1 MNRHVANME
10 KGFLMSQ
17 AKMED
22 IISLCKRR
30 GFIYQGSDVY
40 GGLSGTWDYGPLGVK
55 LKRNIMN
62 LWWRRFVD
70 ERDDMYGV
78 DAAILMNQQ
87 VWKASGHVDT
97 FSDPLVE
104 CNNCKSRFRFDKLD
118 TRIKYDNFLYMI
130 NEELESD
137 KLTLEE
143 KLLPLRKMNQS
154 SDPEEVLEAKR
165 LAEEMNLK
173 DEAQKIDKRIE
184 ELKDGYKYRGSLTKK
199 FLEYDVYECEK
210 CGSCDWSEAKPFN
223 MMFKTTVGPVAD
235 EGSVSY
241 LRPETAQGIF
251 TNFKNVVDS
260 FYPNLPFGIAQQGKA
275 FRNEIAPRDFVFR
288 SREFEQM
295 EIEYF
300 VMPPNRD
307 GRSHEK
313 GEKHLWEEAFD
324 ELLEKTREFLAEL
337 GLNLDHINEVDV
349 PAEDRAHYSEK
360 TIDIEYDYPIGYEE
374 LMGIAYRTNFDLKN
388 IEKASGKSMEYT
400 VKGTNTKF
408 VPHVI
413 EPSFGVE
420 RALMAVLSG
429 AYREDEQ
436 NGEKRVYLALPEH
449 LAPVKFA
456 VSPLLKNKPELV
468 EKAREVYAALAK
480 ANPGRVMWD
489 DNGNIGKRY
498 RRQDEIGTPHCVVI
512 DFQTLEDGTVTVRE
526 RDTTEQRRV
535 KVEELL

>member
-10 KGFLMSQ
+10 KGFSMSQ

-40 GGLSGTWDYGPLGVK
+40 GGLSGTWDYGPLGVQ

-62 LWWRRFVD
+62 LWWRMFVD
-70 ERDDMYGV
+70 ERDDIYGV
-78 DAAILMNQQ
+78 DAAILMNPK

-97 FSDPLVE
+97 FVDPLCEDTVNHRRYRTDHILKDNGIDADGLTMEQMDEVIVE
-104 CNNCKSRFRFDKLD
+104 RGIKSPDGNPLSKSR
-118 TRIKYDNFLYMI
+118 T
-130 NEELESD
+130 
-137 KLTLEE
+137 
-143 KLLPLRKMNQS
+143 
-154 SDPEEVLEAKR
+154 
-165 LAEEMNLK
+165 
-173 DEAQKIDKRIE
+173 
-184 ELKDGYKYRGSLTKK
+184 
-199 FLEYDVYECEK
+199 
-210 CGSCDWSEAKPFN
+210 FN
-223 MMFKTTVGPVAD
+223 MMFKTNVGATESEDSVA
-235 EGSVSY
+235 Y

-260 FYPNLPFGIAQQGKA
+260 FYPDLPFGIAQQGKA

-300 VMPPNRD
+300 VNPEN
-307 GRSHEK
+307 
-313 GEKHLWEEAFD
+313 WQEAFD
-324 ELLEKTREFLAEL
+324 ELLKSTHEFLEVL
-337 GLNLDHINEVDV
+337 GLDPDNIHELDVS
-349 PAEDRAHYSEK
+349 AEDRAHYSKK
-360 TIDIEYDYPIGYEE
+360 TIDIEYDFPIGKEE
-374 LMGIAYRTNFDLKN
+374 LMGIAYRTDFDLMN
-388 IEKASGKSMEYT
+388 IQRVSGKSMEYT
-400 VKGTNTKF
+400 IKGTNEKF

-420 RALMAVLSG
+420 RALMAVLSS

-436 NGEKRVYLALPEH
+436 NGSKRVYLALPEH

-468 EKAREVYAALAK
+468 EKAREIYANLSK
-480 ANPGRVMWD
+480 KNPGRVMWD

-512 DFQTLEDGTVTVRE
+512 DFQTLEDDTVTVRE

-535 KVEELL
+535 KVEEL

>member
-1 MNRHVANME
+1 MNQV
-10 KGFLMSQ
+10 
-17 AKMED
+17 KMED

-40 GGLSGTWDYGPLGVK
+40 GGLSGTWDYGPLGVQ
-55 LKRNIMN
+55 LKRNIMQ

-70 ERDDMYGV
+70 ERDDIYGV
-78 DAAILMNQQ
+78 DAAILMNQK

-97 FSDPLVE
+97 FVDPLCE
-104 CNNCKSRFRFDKLD
+104 D
-118 TRIKYDNFLYMI
+118 TVNHRRYRTDHI
-130 NEELESD
+130 
-137 KLTLEE
+137 
-143 KLLPLRKMNQS
+143 
-154 SDPEEVLEAKR
+154 
-165 LAEEMNLK
+165 LK
-173 DEAQKIDKRIE
+173 DNGIDV
-184 ELKDGYKYRGSLTKK
+184 DGMTMA
-199 FLEYDVYECEK
+199 EMDAAIAEK
-210 CGSCDWSEAKPFN
+210 GIKSPDGNPLSQSRTFN
-223 MMFKTTVGPVAD
+223 MMFKTHVGATESED
-235 EGSVSY
+235 SISY

-300 VMPPNRD
+300 VDPE
-307 GRSHEK
+307 H
-313 GEKHLWEEAFD
+313 WQEAFD
-324 ELLEKTREFLAEL
+324 ELLAATHAFLAEL
-337 GLNLDHINEVDV
+337 GLKPEHIHELDV
-349 PAEDRAHYSEK
+349 PAEDRAHYSKK
-360 TIDIEYDYPIGYEE
+360 TIDIEYDYPIGREE
-374 LMGIAYRTNFDLKN
+374 LMGIAYRTDFDLMN
-388 IEKASGKSMEYT
+388 IQRVSGKSMEYT

-468 EKAREVYAALAK
+468 EKAREVYAQLAK
-480 ANPGRVMWD
+480 VNPGRVMWD

-535 KVEELL
+535 NVEEL

>member
-1 MNRHVANME
+1 
-10 KGFLMSQ
+10 MSQ
-17 AKMED
+17 AKMEA

-40 GGLSGTWDYGPLGVK
+40 GGLSGTWDYGPLGVA
-55 LKRNIMN
+55 LKRNIMQ
-62 LWWRRFVD
+62 LWWRHFVD

-78 DAAILMNQQ
+78 DAAILMNQK
-87 VWKASGHVDT
+87 VWQASGHVDT
-97 FSDPLVE
+97 FVDPLCEDTVNHRRFRTDHILKDNGVDADGMTME
-104 CNNCKSRFRFDKLD
+104 QMDAAIAEKGIKSPDGNPLSKSR
-118 TRIKYDNFLYMI
+118 T
-130 NEELESD
+130 
-137 KLTLEE
+137 
-143 KLLPLRKMNQS
+143 
-154 SDPEEVLEAKR
+154 
-165 LAEEMNLK
+165 
-173 DEAQKIDKRIE
+173 
-184 ELKDGYKYRGSLTKK
+184 
-199 FLEYDVYECEK
+199 
-210 CGSCDWSEAKPFN
+210 FN
-223 MMFKTTVGPVAD
+223 MMFKTHVGATESED
-235 EGSVSY
+235 SISY

-288 SREFEQM
+288 SREFDQM

-300 VMPPNRD
+300 VDP
-307 GRSHEK
+307 EY
-313 GEKHLWEEAFD
+313 WQEAFD
-324 ELLEKTREFLAEL
+324 ELLAATHAFLAEL
-337 GLNLDHINEVDV
+337 GLKPEHIHELDV
-349 PAEDRAHYSEK
+349 PAEDRAHYSKK
-360 TIDIEYDYPIGYEE
+360 TIDIEYDYPIGREE
-374 LMGIAYRTNFDLKN
+374 LMGIAYRTDFDLMN
-388 IEKASGKSMEYT
+388 IQRVSGKSMEYT

-468 EKAREVYAALAK
+468 EKAREVYARLAK

-512 DFQTLEDGTVTVRE
+512 DFQALEDGTVTVRE

-535 KVEELL
+535 KIEDVILRQ

>member
-1 MNRHVANME
+1 
-10 KGFLMSQ
+10 MSQ
-17 AKMED
+17 AKMEA

-40 GGLSGTWDYGPLGVK
+40 GGLSGTWDYGPLGVA
-55 LKRNIMN
+55 LKRNIMQ
-62 LWWRRFVD
+62 LWWRHFVD

-78 DAAILMNQQ
+78 DAAILMNQK
-87 VWKASGHVDT
+87 VWQASGHVDT
-97 FSDPLVE
+97 FVDPLCEDTVNHRRFRTDHILKDNGVDADGMTME
-104 CNNCKSRFRFDKLD
+104 QMDAAIAEKGIKSPDGNPLSKSR
-118 TRIKYDNFLYMI
+118 T
-130 NEELESD
+130 
-137 KLTLEE
+137 
-143 KLLPLRKMNQS
+143 
-154 SDPEEVLEAKR
+154 
-165 LAEEMNLK
+165 
-173 DEAQKIDKRIE
+173 
-184 ELKDGYKYRGSLTKK
+184 
-199 FLEYDVYECEK
+199 
-210 CGSCDWSEAKPFN
+210 FN
-223 MMFKTTVGPVAD
+223 MMFKTHVGATESED
-235 EGSVSY
+235 SISY

-300 VMPPNRD
+300 VDPE
-307 GRSHEK
+307 H
-313 GEKHLWEEAFD
+313 WQEAFD
-324 ELLEKTREFLAEL
+324 ELLAATHDFLAEL
-337 GLNLDHINEVDV
+337 GLKPEHIHELDV
-349 PAEDRAHYSEK
+349 PAEDRAHYSKK
-360 TIDIEYDYPIGYEE
+360 TIDIEYDYPIGREE
-374 LMGIAYRTNFDLKN
+374 LMGIAYRTDFDLMN
-388 IEKASGKSMEYT
+388 IQRVSGKSMEYT

-468 EKAREVYAALAK
+468 EKARDVYAQLAK

-535 KVEELL
+535 NVEEL

>member
-1 MNRHVANME
+1 
-10 KGFLMSQ
+10 MSQ
-17 AKMED
+17 AKMEA

-40 GGLSGTWDYGPLGVK
+40 GGLSGTWDYGPLGVA
-55 LKRNIMN
+55 LKRNIMQ
-62 LWWRRFVD
+62 LWWRHFVD

-78 DAAILMNQQ
+78 DAAILMNQK
-87 VWKASGHVDT
+87 VWQASGHVDT
-97 FSDPLVE
+97 FVDPLCEDTVNHRRFRTDHILKDNGVDADGMTME
-104 CNNCKSRFRFDKLD
+104 QMDAAIAEKGIKSPDGNPLSKSR
-118 TRIKYDNFLYMI
+118 T
-130 NEELESD
+130 
-137 KLTLEE
+137 
-143 KLLPLRKMNQS
+143 
-154 SDPEEVLEAKR
+154 
-165 LAEEMNLK
+165 
-173 DEAQKIDKRIE
+173 
-184 ELKDGYKYRGSLTKK
+184 
-199 FLEYDVYECEK
+199 
-210 CGSCDWSEAKPFN
+210 FN
-223 MMFKTTVGPVAD
+223 MMFKTHVGATESED
-235 EGSVSY
+235 SISY

-300 VMPPNRD
+300 VDPE
-307 GRSHEK
+307 H
-313 GEKHLWEEAFD
+313 WQEAFD
-324 ELLEKTREFLAEL
+324 ELLAATHDFLAEL
-337 GLNLDHINEVDV
+337 GLKPEHIHELDV
-349 PAEDRAHYSEK
+349 PAEDRAHYSKK
-360 TIDIEYDYPIGYEE
+360 TIDIEYDYPIGREE
-374 LMGIAYRTNFDLKN
+374 LMGIAYRTDFDLMN
-388 IEKASGKSMEYT
+388 IQRVSGKSMEYT

-436 NGEKRVYLALPEH
+436 NGEKRVYLALSEH

-468 EKAREVYAALAK
+468 EKARDVYAQLAK

-535 KVEELL
+535 NVEEL